1 MLKIVLIVVI
11 VLAGVVA
18 AAAGLGAF
26 LWSRETAQLRAG
38 LAAAQLPP
46 APQRVD
52 FKELD
57 HLPAPVQRYLRTVL
71 KEGQPLVAGAGL
83 RHTGS
88 FNTGEEFAAWKSFSS
103 EQQVTTRRPG
113 FDWDGRIAMLPGLT
127 VRVHDAYVAGEGRLH
142 AAVLGLISVAD
153 LRDRGG
159 LAEGELMRFL
169 AEAAWYPTAL
179 LPSQGVHWE
188 AIDARSA
195 RATLADGAVRVALVF
210 RFNEQGLIDT
220 VEAAARGRSVGKRIV
235 PTPWQGRFWHYQ
247 QRAGMLVPQ
256 DGEVAWLLPDGARP
270 YWRGHLT
277 DIAYQFGGKLI
288 SASRT
293 Q

>member
-11 VLAGVVA
+11 VLARRGGRRHATSVPSSGAGRRRSCVLKPRCRAVA
-18 AAAGLGAF
+18 M
-26 LWSRETAQLRAG
+26 Q
-38 LAAAQLPP
+38 

-88 FNTGEEFAAWKSFSS
+88 FNTGEEFAAWKPFSS

-220 VEAAARGRSVGKRIV
+220 VEAAARGRTVGKRIV

-247 QRAGMLVPQ
+247 ERSQACWCRKTARSRGCCRTARAPT
-256 DGEVAWLLPDGARP
+256 GAA
-270 YWRGHLT
+270 T
-277 DIAYQFGGKLI
+277 
-288 SASRT
+288 
-293 Q
+293 